1 MSENLTFDKTYNYS
15 TLKIG
20 ISLPVILKSGE
31 NSIQIN
37 AKLDTGSSHCIFERQ
52 YGELLEI
59 DVESGASATIGTATG
74 NFPAFEHR
82 IEISTFGFIWEASV
96 YFIAEEGI
104 KRNILGRIGWLDR
117 VKLGLIDYEGKLL
130 LSRYLDEN

>member
-1 MSENLTFDKTYNYS
+1 MSENLTFDKIYNYN
-15 TLKIG
+15 TFKKG

-31 NSIQIN
+31 NFIEVN

-52 YGELLEI
+52 HGELLEI
-59 DVESGASATIGTATG
+59 DIESGEPTTIGTATG
-74 NFPAFEHR
+74 NFPAFEHH

-96 YFIAEEGI
+96 CFIAETGI
-104 KRNILGRIGWLDR
+104 KRNILGRIGWLNHI
-117 VKLGLIDYEGKLL
+117 KLGLVDYEGKLL

>member
-1 MSENLTFDKTYNYS
+1 MPENLIFDKTYNYS
-15 TLKIG
+15 TLKTG

-31 NSIQIN
+31 NSIQVN
-37 AKLDTGSSHCIFERQ
+37 AKLDTGSSHCIFECQ
-52 YGELLEI
+52 HGELLEI
-59 DVESGASATIGTATG
+59 DIESGEPTTIGTATG

-96 YFIAEEGI
+96 CFIAEEEI

-117 VKLGLIDYEGKLL
+117 VKLGLVDYEGKLL
-130 LSRYLDEN
+130 LSQYLDEN